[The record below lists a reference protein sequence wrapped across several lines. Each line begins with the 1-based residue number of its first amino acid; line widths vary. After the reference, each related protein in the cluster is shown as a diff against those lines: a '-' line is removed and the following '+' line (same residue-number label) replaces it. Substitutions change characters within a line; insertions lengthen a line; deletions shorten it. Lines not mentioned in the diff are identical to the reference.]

1 MYGIKPLM
9 EEPALKPEMLDIARE
24 IVRTSL
30 VWDNHACMPL
40 RPEDHSFLPQLEDV
54 RASGV
59 NVISLNVGFGPQGPD
74 EHLAMLDSFSTWV
87 SSHSDDYLL
96 IQSIADVETAQK
108 SKRLGVMF
116 DVEGMVPLD
125 NGRIDLVEAFRT
137 RGVGWMLVA
146 YNRNNDAGGGCAE
159 EEDIGLTVYGRKVIA
174 EMNRVG
180 MIVCCSHTGHRT
192 AMEVMEASCDPVI
205 FSHSNAK
212 AIWDHYRNIPDELIK
227 ACAATGGVVGVNGLS
242 SFLGNRDASPGRVAE
257 HIDHMVQLV
266 GPAHV
271 GIGLDYVFDRKELEE
286 YLATMKETFPNDAS
300 LQEPMDFA
308 HPSQMAEIAAHL
320 LERGYS
326 DSDVRLILGGNWL
339 RVAAAVWR

>member
-1 MYGIKPLM
+1 MYGSKPLM

-174 EMNRVG
+174 
-180 MIVCCSHTGHRT
+180 
-192 AMEVMEASCDPVI
+192 VI